1 MSLRERIDTLSR
13 AELAGL
19 VVVIVACV
27 AGAAFWYLRSLPR
40 PITVA
45 EVPAGAPAAA
55 RASGVEAPFAS
66 GVPASSAAVS
76 GASMSGQPLPVS
88 VIVDVTGHVRRPG
101 VYEFPSGSRVI
112 DAIERA
118 GGPRANAVLS
128 ALNLAAPLADG
139 QQIVV
144 PGPRDP
150 IAAVPGAPIVSG
162 APAAPSA
169 SATLVDVNTAD
180 ATALEAL
187 PGIGEVTAAAI
198 IEHRTQ
204 NGPFT
209 SVDQLEDVS
218 GIGPATLEEIRPH
231 VTV

>member
-1 MSLRERIDTLSR
+1 MSLRERMDTLSR

-19 VVVIVACV
+19 IVVIAVCV
-27 AGAAFWYLRSLPR
+27 AGAAVWYLRSLPK

-45 EVPAGAPAAA
+45 EVASGAP
-55 RASGVEAPFAS
+55 SSTGVAP
-66 GVPASSAAVS
+66 AVATPLS
-76 GASMSGQPLPVS
+76 GAPTSVAPATSGAPL
-88 VIVDVTGHVRRPG
+88 IVDVTGRVRRPG
-101 VYEFPSGSRVI
+101 VYEFPPGSRVI

-118 GGPRANAVLS
+118 GGARGGAVLS

-144 PGPRDP
+144 PGPKDVVAGAP
-150 IAAVPGAPIVSG
+150 VPGVPVAHG
-162 APAAPSA
+162 APAAPVA
-169 SATLVDVNTAD
+169 AGALVNVNTAD
-180 ATALEAL
+180 ATALESL
-187 PGIGEVTAAAI
+187 PGIGEVTAAKI
-198 IEHRTQ
+198 IEHRTA

-218 GIGPATLEEIRPH
+218 GIGPATLEEIRSL